1 MATSTIPKI
10 EDQTAP
16 FFSINIAALLPN
28 FADKNATIKNLNPR
42 EIMQIIKNINIL
54 KFISPLVIVKSLKG
68 NGVKP
73 ARNKI
78 PSQAE
83 KALLSEDNC
92 CFKFTASFS

>member
-1 MATSTIPKI
+1 MATNTIPKI
-10 EDQTAP
+10 EDHTAP

-68 NGVKP
+68 NGEKPFKPMMLWAFYVRLVNALNVK
-73 ARNKI
+73 NVW
-78 PSQAE
+78 
-83 KALLSEDNC
+83 
-92 CFKFTASFS
+92 